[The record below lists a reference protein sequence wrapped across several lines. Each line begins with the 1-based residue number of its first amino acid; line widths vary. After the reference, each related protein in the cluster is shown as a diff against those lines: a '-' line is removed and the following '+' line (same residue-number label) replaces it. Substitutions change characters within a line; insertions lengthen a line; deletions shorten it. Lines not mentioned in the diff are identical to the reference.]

1 MIELIPHNERDL
13 LVGLSARGF
22 FCQGDLVRK
31 FEHKDLLGMG
41 QLSVEDIELIPAG
54 IQPRD
59 KFRPVTVAPNSF
71 FVMGHNRDHSYDSRF
86 WDFVDLKAE
95 KGRAFIIYR
104 SWDSENFAVRWNRF
118 GHLLK

>member
-1 MIELIPHNERDL
+1 M
-13 LVGLSARGF
+13 
-22 FCQGDLVRK
+22 RK

-59 KFRPVTVAPNSF
+59 NFGPVTVAPNPFS
-71 FVMGHNRDHSYDSRF
+71 VMGHNRDHSYDNRF

-95 KGRAFIIYR
+95 KGRAFIIYG
-104 SWDSENFAVRWNRF
+104 SWDRENFAVRWNRF